1 MSNDNF
7 IFNLNQYNK
16 LQQGYNKVLTP
27 NNFSLS
33 ILNSLIKSLENN
45 NFQLPLNLQNS
56 ILNTLLSAKEILNLL
71 HKETSYKSSNLQNNP
86 FNLIYNLSII
96 SINLNSHTLKSAYQI
111 LYLKANN
118 LILEAIKQISNHF
131 SNKSFKIFKFI

>member
-16 LQQGYNKVLTP
+16 LQQGYNKALTP

>member
-27 NNFSLS
+27 NNFSIS